1 MIHKIR
7 ENTYLISKE
16 LKDFYLNSYTY
27 LIIDG
32 DEAVLV
38 EPGSLV
44 DFDEIFN
51 DIKSLV
57 ALDKIKYVIITH
69 PDPDL
74 SSALPLYEKALPS
87 YKLVTEWH
95 TKEILDF
102 YGLKNPYYYIKEN
115 NLSLTLSSG
124 REFHFI
130 MTPFAHYAGAF
141 MTYDVQDKILFS
153 GDIFGGVSN
162 QKNIYADEDYIEKMA
177 VFHEN
182 YIPSS
187 DFLRP
192 IMKELLE
199 YDIDCI
205 CPQHGSVIRKNWVK
219 KSIEFLYQLEFY
231 NTPRPIYN
239 TFANPD
245 EIDFQYHLVQI
256 LIRLKQFYT
265 DDLIKNTFLN
275 TPISVGLNPV
285 KIKSDLRGYTLWN
298 RFFDIVYAKRGDN
311 WLNTLETLVNRISRT
326 YKISMPNI
334 YELKSI
340 ELEEKNRTMTRKYST
355 LESSLND
362 LTQKM
367 TETQD
372 QLMRCS
378 VTGLYNKTMARKH
391 IQTHIDRLK
400 EHAYLLNL
408 DIDQL
413 IEINRAYSNK
423 MGDETMNI
431 LKYIISNNLEEDEM
445 LFRGKGSSFLILKEN
460 EDKRLVKKR
469 AEFFRNLVQK
479 SDQFIQPLT
488 ISTGIIALSG
498 QDMIHPEQQLNDWF
512 FEVEKRLELAKNKGK
527 GFIVFENK
535 EDFSIYKNRVL
546 LVDEEQVNINLITHY
561 FKEEAIRVFHVKNPL
576 EAMHLLETQTV
587 DLIIS
592 EINLSKL
599 DGFSLKKQLNEQTK
613 YANIP
618 FIFLSHMKNEALI
631 ERANRLNVD
640 YFIKKPFYMVELL
653 GIVERAVK

>member
-1 MIHKIR
+1 
-7 ENTYLISKE
+7 
-16 LKDFYLNSYTY
+16 
-27 LIIDG
+27 
-32 DEAVLV
+32 
-38 EPGSLV
+38 
-44 DFDEIFN
+44 
-51 DIKSLV
+51 
-57 ALDKIKYVIITH
+57 
-69 PDPDL
+69 
-74 SSALPLYEKALPS
+74 
-87 YKLVTEWH
+87 
-95 TKEILDF
+95 
-102 YGLKNPYYYIKEN
+102 
-115 NLSLTLSSG
+115 
-124 REFHFI
+124 

-141 MTYDVQDKILFS
+141 MTYDIENKILFS
-153 GDIFGGVSN
+153 GDVFGGVSN
-162 QKNIYADEDYIEKMA
+162 QKTIYADEEYLEKMSI
-177 VFHEN
+177 FHEN

-219 KSIEFLYQLEFY
+219 KSIDFLYQLEFY

-256 LIRLKQFYT
+256 LIRLKQFYS

-275 TPISVGLNPV
+275 TPIAIGLNPV
-285 KIKSDLRGYTLWN
+285 AIKSDLKGYTLWN
-298 RFFDIVYAKRGDN
+298 RFFDILYAKRGDN

-340 ELEEKNRTMTRKYST
+340 ELEEKNRTMTRKYSS

-391 IQTHIDRLK
+391 IQTNIDRLK
-400 EHAYLLNL
+400 EHAFLLNL

-413 IEINRAYSNK
+413 IEINRTYSNK

-431 LKYIISNNLEEDEM
+431 LKYIINNNLEEDEM
-445 LFRGKGSSFLILKEN
+445 MFRGKGSSFLILKEID
-460 EDKRLVKKR
+460 DKRLVKKR

-479 SDQFIQPLT
+479 SDQFIQPVT
-488 ISTGIIALSG
+488 ISTGIIALSA
-498 QDMIHPEQQLNDWF
+498 QDMIHPDQQINDWF

-535 EDFSIYKNRVL
+535 EDFAIYKNRVL

-561 FKEEAIRVFHVKNPL
+561 FKEEAIRVFQVKNPL
-576 EAMHLLETQTV
+576 EAMHLLETQTI

-618 FIFLSHMKNEALI
+618 FIFLSHMKNESLI